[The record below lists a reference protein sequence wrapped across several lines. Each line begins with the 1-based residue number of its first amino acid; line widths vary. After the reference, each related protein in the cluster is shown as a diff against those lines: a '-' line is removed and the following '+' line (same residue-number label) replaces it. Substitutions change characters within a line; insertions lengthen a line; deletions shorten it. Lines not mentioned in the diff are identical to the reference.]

1 MPAIHKSE
9 ASLDFVCIEQQAVSS
24 RLSDLRDWI
33 YTYEIRM
40 TACGLLKGGLSVNHR
55 NILCHTMAAS
65 LPRNAYFALH
75 RLLACYHA
83 RPGPAKS

>member
-9 ASLDFVCIEQQAVSS
+9 ASLDLDSIEQQAVRR

-40 TACGLLKGGLSVNHR
+40 TACGLLKGGLSLNH
-55 NILCHTMAAS
+55 
-65 LPRNAYFALH
+65 Y
-75 RLLACYHA
+75 
-83 RPGPAKS
+83 GW